1 MDPPPGLTP
10 ADMGLMDFEDVFLT
24 PQVSSRVVPSVTG
37 LLTSVPAFQSI
48 TTTSMAG
55 GSGLGR
61 PLSAIPGLEEF
72 QLPPQPAS
80 ATALGAG
87 FGSTVQGITAPP
99 SSLNSKV
106 GLLFHFLF
114 FTLPDGRVKLHICTV
129 RNVCHLV

>member
-1 MDPPPGLTP
+1 MLPWIIIDPPPGLTP
-10 ADMGLMDFEDVFLT
+10 ADMGLMDFEDVSLT
-24 PQVSSRVVPSVTG
+24 PQVSVTG

-48 TTTSMAG
+48 TTTTSMAG

-106 GLLFHFLF
+106 GLLFPFLF
-114 FTLPDGRVKLHICTV
+114 FSFLH
-129 RNVCHLV
+129 LA

>member
-10 ADMGLMDFEDVFLT
+10 ADMGLMDFEDVSLT
-24 PQVSSRVVPSVTG
+24 PQVSVTG

-106 GLLFHFLF
+106 GLLFLFLF
-114 FTLPDGRVKLHICTV
+114 FTLPNGRLKLLTLSRCKVTYLY
-129 RNVCHLV
+129 C

>member
-10 ADMGLMDFEDVFLT
+10 ADMGLMDFEDVSLT
-24 PQVSSRVVPSVTG
+24 PQVSVTG

-48 TTTSMAG
+48 TTTTSMAG

-106 GLLFHFLF
+106 GLLFLFLF
-114 FTLPDGRVKLHICTV
+114 FTLPNGKLKLLTLSRCKVTYLY
-129 RNVCHLV
+129 C

>member
-10 ADMGLMDFEDVFLT
+10 ADMGLMDFEDVSLT
-24 PQVSSRVVPSVTG
+24 PQVSVTG

-114 FTLPDGRVKLHICTV
+114 YTLPDGRVKLHICIV
-129 RNVCHLV
+129 RNVCHIV

>member
-10 ADMGLMDFEDVFLT
+10 ADMGLMDFEDVSLT
-24 PQVSSRVVPSVTG
+24 PQVSVTG

-61 PLSAIPGLEEF
+61 PLSAIPGLEF

-80 ATALGAG
+80 ATALCAG
-87 FGSTVQGITAPP
+87 LGSTVQGITAPP

-114 FTLPDGRVKLHICTV
+114 FTLPDGGVKLLTLSRCKVTYLY
-129 RNVCHLV
+129 C

>member
-10 ADMGLMDFEDVFLT
+10 ADMGLMDFEDVSLT
-24 PQVSSRVVPSVTG
+24 PQVSVTG

-48 TTTSMAG
+48 TTTTSMAG

-106 GLLFHFLF
+106 GLLFLFLF
-114 FTLPDGRVKLHICTV
+114 FTLPNGRLKLLTLSRCKVTYLY
-129 RNVCHLV
+129 C